1 MENARQKAVQT
12 IRDEHRSISAVL
24 HGLRHLAKL
33 MVVAPV
39 RPDFAVFHA
48 MIRYIDEFPERL
60 HHPKEEQF
68 LFARLIQR
76 FPGAEPLALELRNEH
91 VIGAQLI
98 RDLENALVYFEENS
112 PAGAPTFRTA
122 VEAYAD
128 FHWQHMRKEEE
139 QILPLAEMHL
149 AAGDWEAIAAGFE
162 DNRDPIAGVP
172 QKEYEQ
178 LFSRIALIA
187 PAPIGFGDRWKQAQ
201 Y

>member
-1 MENARQKAVQT
+1 MENARQKAVRT

-24 HGLRHLAKL
+24 HGLRHLAKQ
-33 MVVAPV
+33 MVDAPV

-98 RDLENALVYFEENS
+98 RDLENELVYFEENA

-149 AAGDWEAIAAGFE
+149 AAEDWEAIAAGFE

-187 PAPIGFGDRWKQAQ
+187 PAPIGLGDRWKQAQ

>member
-1 MENARQKAVQT
+1 MENARQKAVRT

-24 HGLRHLAKL
+24 HGLRYLAKQ
-33 MVVAPV
+33 MVDAPV

-68 LFARLIQR
+68 LFARLIHR
-76 FPGAEPLALELRNEH
+76 LPGAEPLTIELREEH
-91 VIGAQLI
+91 IIGAQLI

-112 PAGAPTFRTA
+112 PAGAPGFRTA

-149 AAGDWEAIAAGFE
+149 AGGDWEAIAAGFE

-172 QKEYEQ
+172 EKEYEQ

>member
-33 MVVAPV
+33 MVDAPV